1 MDHHCPW
8 VNNCLG
14 AENYRYFILFISYL
28 FVGAIWYDLT
38 IIVIWDHWI
47 YVSMLKALKTNLTR
61 VFPLFQQE
69 YNNDLNFLLILNF
82 VLAIVLCLFL
92 CWHWY
97 LAMSGT
103 TTIEFWKYHASY
115 VSVPYD
121 FSFDLVRDNLFNIF
135 GTYKLIRMFSPS
147 LRNTPLTGLE
157 WSFVLKERG
166 IAEDGEV
173 SIDDLHKMPD
183 FNQAVAMVQ
192 QDIEL
197 SQLTE
202 DNLNR
207 DTNE

>member
-1 MDHHCPW
+1 
-8 VNNCLG
+8 
-14 AENYRYFILFISYL
+14 
-28 FVGAIWYDLT
+28 
-38 IIVIWDHWI
+38 
-47 YVSMLKALKTNLTR
+47 
-61 VFPLFQQE
+61 
-69 YNNDLNFLLILNF
+69 
-82 VLAIVLCLFL
+82 
-92 CWHWY
+92 
-97 LAMSGT
+97 
-103 TTIEFWKYHASY
+103 
-115 VSVPYD
+115 
-121 FSFDLVRDNLFNIF
+121 
-135 GTYKLIRMFSPS
+135 MFSPS

-207 DTNE
+207 DTSE